1 MSSKDIE
8 LVEVG
13 PRDGLQNEVA
23 EITIEQKIELVNS
36 LSRCGFRRIEVGSF
50 VSPRWVPQMAGSQDV
65 FGGIRRQANIRYAAL
80 IPNLRG
86 LEQAIEASADEIAI
100 FVSASEG
107 FSAANLNTSIAD
119 SLDKLSNVTR
129 QARDHKLRV
138 RGYISCVIACP
149 YDGPTPPDKVTELAV
164 QLVDLGCFEIS
175 LGDTIG
181 AGRPNSV
188 SRMLEN
194 VLKRLPASHLAGHY
208 HDTGDSAVANIF
220 VSIDH
225 GIRSF
230 DTSIAG
236 LGGCPFAAGAP
247 GNAATEKVDKALVDA
262 GYQTGLEQT
271 ALHQAVKMAQAM
283 VKS

>member
-13 PRDGLQNEVA
+13 PRDGLQNEAA
-23 EITIEQKIELVNS
+23 EITIEQKIELVNA
-36 LSRCGFRRIEVGSF
+36 LSRCGFWRIEVGSF
-50 VSPRWVPQMAGSQDV
+50 VSPRWVPQMAGSQNV
-65 FGGIRRQANIRYAAL
+65 FGRIRRQTNIRYAAL
-80 IPNLRG
+80 VPNLLG
-86 LEQAIEASADEIAI
+86 LEQAIEARVDEIAV

-119 SLDKLSNVTR
+119 SLDQFSNVIR
-129 QARDHKLRV
+129 RARDHKLRV
-138 RGYISCVIACP
+138 RGYISCVVACP
-149 YDGPTPPDKVTELAV
+149 YDGPTLPEKVTELAM

-188 SRMLEN
+188 SRMLEI

-208 HDTGDSAVANIF
+208 HDTNGSAVANIF
-220 VSIDH
+220 ASIEH

-236 LGGCPFAAGAP
+236 LGGCPFAEGAS
-247 GNAATEKVDKALVDA
+247 GNAATEKVNKALVDA
-262 GYQTGLEQT
+262 GYQTGLDQT
-271 ALHQAVKMAQAM
+271 KLQQAVKTALAM
-283 VKS
+283 IKS